1 MKALVIGVG
10 LVGRHVATRLRADG
24 HHVVGTTT
32 TPTKVDT
39 MREVCDEVHVLRGA
53 DRDALATAAE
63 GCDAVVVLAGPDARR
78 AMSVEERAT
87 TYREV
92 LLDTAEAVVAAA
104 SPDAHVVAVSSLTV
118 YGTAADHLDVV
129 TEDAPVTDSP
139 DPSPASFLAA
149 ERAYLARGRAAVLR
163 AADVYG
169 ADDPPIEAK
178 VKMAH
183 DFLGGSVP
191 FRADARFYRVHVDD
205 VASAILTVLRERAD
219 GVYNLTHQGVP
230 ATNGELF
237 DRVSA
242 DLGLPALIYRG
253 EIAGTSQPISTA
265 ALRHLGFAAS
275 ATSVW
280 RVEDGAVTVTPDI

>member
-10 LVGRHVATRLRADG
+10 LVGRQVATRLRADG

-32 TPTKVDT
+32 TPTKVD
-39 MREVCDEVHVLRGA
+39 ELLEICDEVHVLRGA
-53 DRDALATAAE
+53 DTEALAAAAE
-63 GCDAVVVLAGPDARR
+63 GCDAVVVLAGPSASHG
-78 AMSVEERAT
+78 MSVEDRAA

-92 LLDTAEAVVAAA
+92 LVDTAEAVVAAA
-104 SPDAHVVAVSSLTV
+104 PDAAHIVAVSSLTV
-118 YGTAADHLDVV
+118 YGNVADHLDEI
-129 TEDAPVTDSP
+129 TEDAPVTDST

-149 ERAYLARGRAAVLR
+149 ERTYLGRGRAAVLR

-169 ADDPPIEAK
+169 ADDPPIEVK

-183 DFLGGSVP
+183 DYLRGSVP

-205 VASAILTVLRERAD
+205 VASAILTVIDQQAS
-219 GVYNLTHQGVP
+219 GVFNLTHRGVP
-230 ATNGELF
+230 STNGELF

-242 DLGLPALIYRG
+242 DLGLPALEYRD

-265 ALRHLGFAAS
+265 ALTGLGFTTA

-280 RVEDGAVTVTPDI
+280 RVEDDAVTVTPDR